1 MTWWTEWAS
10 RPSARKGVMI
20 PVEDLPKLE
29 ASSDAGFRSVYEY
42 SDAAAKEI
50 QAAGTSKNFARF
62 EQHSSTLF
70 IDLDNGEK
78 DLLRLRQWIGD
89 SKARADLYTS
99 GSKGYHA
106 HIAIVPMLGSNVPT
120 SQAHFAAGLGIE
132 VDPSLYRPGS
142 LIALPGRLHAK
153 TKKRKTLVESIHGQP
168 IEIPLIEAQPK
179 LDFSKYTESEGT
191 LQQVLQEMY
200 CLASSPPKN
209 GNRYQSLS
217 WLAKLGCK
225 AGITPYAMFNFL
237 QELNKTW
244 MNPKPQD
251 ELERAIKDGY
261 HLT

>member
-1 MTWWTEWAS
+1 MWWSEWCA
-10 RPSARKGVMI
+10 RPNARAGVMVPI
-20 PVEDLPKLE
+20 EDLPKLE

-42 SDAAAKEI
+42 SDADAKEI

-78 DLLRLRQWIGD
+78 DLPRLKQWIGD
-89 SKARADLYTS
+89 SKANVDLYTS

-106 HIAIVPMLGSNVPT
+106 HVSITPMLGTNVPA
-120 SQAHFAAGLGIE
+120 SQANFAAGLGIE

-153 TKKRKTLVESIHGQP
+153 TRKRKTLVERIVGQP
-168 IEIPLIEAQPK
+168 IEIPLVEVKAK
-179 LDFSKYTESEGT
+179 LDFSKYTECEGT

-200 CLASSPPKN
+200 CLTASPPKN

-217 WLAKLGCK
+217 WLAKLGSR
-225 AGITPYAMFNFL
+225 AGITPYAMFTFL
-237 QELNKTW
+237 QELNKSW
-244 MNPKPQD
+244 PQPKPQD